1 MNSRRNIILMVG
13 FLLLA
18 ALFFFVRDSS
28 CEWLICRRWV
38 AVPTLFAAL
47 AAFLNF
53 RCGGLAIPLA
63 LLFSAAGDWAGS
75 TGNFI
80 MQVAFFA
87 VAHLFYIADFAP
99 HKLPIRNRASLI
111 AIYTLP
117 LLVFLLYIL
126 VNIAL
131 SHSTE
136 ELIAV
141 GIYGAII
148 YTMGFFAILQNRGHL
163 HWYILAA
170 CLFIFSDSCIA
181 FGRFVNPIPHN
192 NTIVMTTYY
201 AAQGIFLAL
210 HLQRERK

>member
-1 MNSRRNIILMVG
+1 MNSRRNTILMVG
-13 FLLLA
+13 FLALA
-18 ALFFFVRDSS
+18 ALFFIIRDSS
-28 CEWLICRRWV
+28 CELLICRRWV

-47 AAFLNF
+47 AAFQHF
-53 RCGGLAIPLA
+53 KYGGLAIPLA
-63 LLFSAAGDWAGS
+63 LLFSAVGDWAGS

-99 HKLPIRNRASLI
+99 HRTSINRRIPQMVLF
-111 AIYTLP
+111 TLP
-117 LLVFLLYIL
+117 LFIFLAYIL
-126 VNIAL
+126 VNIAI

-141 GIYGAII
+141 GIYGVII
-148 YTMGFFAILQNRGHL
+148 YAMGFFAILQNRKHL
-163 HWYILAA
+163 RWYALAA

-181 FGRFVNPIPHN
+181 FGRFVDPIPHN

-210 HLQRERK
+210 HLQRKRK